1 MNREIL
7 GVVDE
12 LFRRQLQVPELNPDA
27 PLVDYGLD
35 SVRSIEAVIELES
48 AFDVHISDD
57 QAASMQTL
65 RDVVEQITA
74 SLTVHAGQG
83 DGDA

>member
-12 LFRRQLQVPELNPDA
+12 LFRRQLQVPQLDPDV

-57 QAASMQTL
+57 EAASMQTL

-83 DGDA
+83 DGDV

>member
-1 MNREIL
+1 MNRDIL

-12 LFRRQLQVPELNPDA
+12 LFRRQLQVPELNPDV

-35 SVRSIEAVIELES
+35 SVRSIDAVIELES
-48 AFDVHISDD
+48 AFDIRISDD

-65 RDVVEQITA
+65 RDVVDRITA
-74 SLTVHAGQG
+74 SLTVSAGQG
-83 DGDA
+83 DADV

>member
-1 MNREIL
+1 MNRDVL

-12 LFRRQLQVPELNPDA
+12 LFRRQLQVPELDPDV

-35 SVRSIEAVIELES
+35 SVRSIETVVELEC

-57 QAASMQTL
+57 QAALMRTL
-65 RDVVEQITA
+65 RDVVNQISE
-74 SLTVHAGQG
+74 SLTVRAGQG
-83 DGDA
+83 DGEI

>member
-12 LFRRQLQVPELNPDA
+12 LFRRQLQVPQLDPDV

-48 AFDVHISDD
+48 VFDVHISDD
-57 QAASMQTL
+57 EAASMQTL

-83 DGDA
+83 DGDV

>member
-12 LFRRQLQVPELNPDA
+12 LFRRQLQVPQLDPDV

-57 QAASMQTL
+57 EAASMQTL
-65 RDVVEQITA
+65 RDVVEQVTA

-83 DGDA
+83 DGDV